1 MLKILPTILSD
12 CFLPINMKTQIPDLK
27 SLLEI
32 TDDDFYE
39 LCQKNPDVKIE
50 RSATGGLIVMS
61 PTGGETGY
69 RNSRLNQ
76 KLANWSDTNN
86 LGIAFDSST
95 GFKLPNNANLSPD
108 ASWVRREKIDALTPE
123 EKRKFLPLSPDF
135 VVELRSETDA
145 LKTLQS
151 KMEEYMENGVRLGWL
166 IDAKLRRVEVY
177 RQGQEVEI
185 LANPKTVSGEDV
197 LPGFVL
203 EMESIFRGL

>member
-1 MLKILPTILSD
+1 
-12 CFLPINMKTQIPDLK
+12 MKTNIPDLK
-27 SLLEI
+27 SLLQL
-32 TDDDFYE
+32 TDDDFFE
-39 LCQKNPDVKIE
+39 LCQRNKDVKIE
-50 RSATGGLIVMS
+50 RSAAGGLIIMS

-86 LGIAFDSST
+86 LGVAFDSST

-108 ASWVRREKIDALTPE
+108 ASWVLREKIDALTAE

-135 VVELRSETDA
+135 VVELRSPTDS
-145 LKTLQS
+145 LKTLQL

-166 IDAKLRRVEVY
+166 IDANSRRVEVY
-177 RQGQEVEI
+177 RQGRDVEVLE
-185 LANPKTVSGEDV
+185 NPTAVSGEDV

-203 EMESIFRGL
+203 EMEAIFRGL